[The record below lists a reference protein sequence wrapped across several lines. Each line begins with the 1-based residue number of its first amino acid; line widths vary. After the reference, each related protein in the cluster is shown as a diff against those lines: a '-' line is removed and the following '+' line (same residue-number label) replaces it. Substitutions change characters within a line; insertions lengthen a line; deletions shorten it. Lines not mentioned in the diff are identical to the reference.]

1 MLRGSVLESLEVRQ
15 PSINPPHISP
25 SSYRWSCLCVAFCL
39 FPPAVRMLAECRL
52 LYQLCPLQSPPWRNK
67 LIKSYLWCSFF
78 SLTEAIA
85 VVKAVIISIFLS
97 CNIETSGNH
106 LVSHNRAHMRDS
118 TVYYSCCAHC
128 VWLHENRDNLQGDYV
143 RCYWYTGCLCQ
154 AIEWKL
160 LWRAELRACD

>member
-1 MLRGSVLESLEVRQ
+1 MAAFWKAWRSGSPLSILLISALPPIDEAAYVLLSV
-15 PSINPPHISP
+15 
-25 SSYRWSCLCVAFCL
+25 F
-39 FPPAVRMLAECRL
+39 FPPAVRMLTECRL

-97 CNIETSGNH
+97 CNIEASGNY

-128 VWLHENRDNLQGDYV
+128 V
-143 RCYWYTGCLCQ
+143 
-154 AIEWKL
+154 
-160 LWRAELRACD
+160 

>member
-1 MLRGSVLESLEVRQ
+1 MYLARLLRGWFITDASASTSPGTESFRNATWQHFGKPGGQTALYQ
-15 PSINPPHISP
+15 S
-25 SSYRWSCLCVAFCL
+25 SSYQPFLLSMKLLMCCFLSF

-97 CNIETSGNH
+97 CNIETSGNY

-128 VWLHENRDNLQGDYV
+128 V
-143 RCYWYTGCLCQ
+143 
-154 AIEWKL
+154 
-160 LWRAELRACD
+160 